1 MLSNSVVEHPGTS
14 LSTLIIEGDSAVVG
28 GSALVSHAD
37 MPSNVVED
45 EFMKE
50 STQSVSEPSHKPHTF
65 NKFCSRSRSIKKGYV
80 NEVRF

>member
-50 STQSVSEPSHKPHTF
+50 STQSVSEPIVTSPIPST
-65 NKFCSRSRSIKKGYV
+65 SSAPDLV
-80 NEVRF
+80 P